1 MLVYKVDL
9 SKSAFFGLSAQIF
22 CKRCVFYTKYTRILL
37 QVNGVNEDSNL
48 KIEAVTSEVKEE
60 NSQQTQEESS

>member
-1 MLVYKVDL
+1 M
-9 SKSAFFGLSAQIF
+9 
-22 CKRCVFYTKYTRILL
+22 

-48 KIEAVTSEVKEE
+48 KIEAITSEVKEE